1 MRNFWPRC
9 YVLKTRGCDKY
20 ELIPRRRLYMQGLK
34 HREKTSFLSS
44 KLGLFLAC
52 FTLLFLFLAL
62 TIFQMVRQQT
72 QGDAQMGGP
81 EHHVPPPAPSVT
93 SDWSGCLPADVKL
106 TDIVSAELISF
117 SPPNNYTVKKVTV
130 EQKLTELKASCS
142 TSGKLV
148 DGTGREIYFFH
159 LTGCWGNPPFNYQD
173 ILAKQRQK
181 LEQLRQQYTV
191 IEMTCNP
198 SGIPPV

>member
-1 MRNFWPRC
+1 MQ
-9 YVLKTRGCDKY
+9 VLK
-20 ELIPRRRLYMQGLK
+20 PRK
-34 HREKTSFLSS
+34 KPSFLTS
-44 KLGLFLAC
+44 KRGLFLAC

-62 TIFQMVRQQT
+62 TSCQIVRQQT
-72 QGDAQMGGP
+72 QGDARMDRP
-81 EHHVPPPAPSVT
+81 EHQVPSPTPSVT
-93 SDWSGCLPADVKL
+93 SNWSSCLPPDIKL

-117 SPPNNYTVKKVTV
+117 SLSNGYTVKKVTV

-142 TSGKLV
+142 ASGKLV

-173 ILAKQRQK
+173 ILAKQRQE
-181 LEQLRQQYTV
+181 LEQLRQHYTV

-198 SGIPPV
+198 SGIPPA